1 MTIINMNVHNSKT
14 ACRSSDGKGV
24 FFTSDLHSSPDRI
37 FSQEMVVS
45 ITLQRW
51 LMMLT
56 VAEKEGLICL
66 ICPCYPKARPHIGCQ
81 KCYSVAIHCPHAHWG
96 NEPATYAG
104 PS

>member
-1 MTIINMNVHNSKT
+1 MTIININVHNSQI

-24 FFTSDLHSSPDRI
+24 SFTSDLHSPPDRV
-37 FSQEMVVS
+37 FSREMVVS

-66 ICPCYPKARPHIGCQ
+66 ICPCYPNIESLIGHQ
-81 KCYSVAIHCPHAHWG
+81 KCYSVAIHCPQVHWG
-96 NEPATYAG
+96 MEPAISAG
-104 PS
+104 PC